1 MDAND
6 SRRRRVR
13 EEAAEWWTELEGEES
28 SRADRLRFVNWLSES
43 ALHVAEFLQVAAV
56 HKSLRS
62 FGGWSR
68 IETLE
73 QSADE
78 NVVEFPHAAISS
90 EERVTAKLKSGRKV
104 AVIGWLAAGF
114 CAVALYFTI
123 SLLDIQDNLIETQ
136 RSERREVLL
145 EDGTVVKL
153 DPRSRLRIGY
163 RADQRRVFL
172 DEGRALF
179 QVAKAADRPFVVYAK
194 SAIVRAVGTAFAV
207 DQDVDETVITV
218 AEGSVAVQST
228 LRQGRRAG
236 SSARS
241 GDPLSPDS
249 SPEDDRRE
257 RDSSSTSI
265 RAGSGSGEIFMVAD
279 QQVTV
284 QSSGTA
290 EPVRDVD
297 SSVELAW
304 ADGRL
309 VFEDDSVAAVIAEFN
324 RYNHVQ
330 IRVFDDALRSR
341 PVSGVF
347 SAFDPES
354 FIEFIETV
362 EEVRTVRDGDRR
374 ITILPDSSDSRPAS
388 EVQGVRPRE

>member
-1 MDAND
+1 MDVND
-6 SRRRRVR
+6 NRRSRVR
-13 EEAAEWWTELEGEES
+13 EEAAEWWTELEGEEP
-28 SRADRLRFVNWLSES
+28 SRADRIRFVNWLSES

-62 FGGWSR
+62 FEGWSR

-73 QSADE
+73 QSTEE
-78 NVVEFPHAAISS
+78 NVVEFPHAAIPS
-90 EERVTAKLKSGRKV
+90 EDRATGKMRPGRG
-104 AVIGWLAAGF
+104 AALFGWLAAGL

-123 SLLDIQDNLIETQ
+123 GLLDIQDNLIETQ

-179 QVAKAADRPFVVYAK
+179 QVAKAVDRPFVVHAK

-207 DQDVDETVITV
+207 DQDVDATVITV

-228 LRQGRRAG
+228 SRQERRGG
-236 SSARS
+236 SSVRS
-241 GDPLSPDS
+241 GELPS
-249 SPEDDRRE
+249 SGSAPEGDRQE
-257 RDSSSTSI
+257 SGSSRTSI
-265 RAGSGSGEIFMVAD
+265 RAGSGSGEIFVTAD

-290 EPVRDVD
+290 EPVRSVD

-304 ADGRL
+304 AEGRL
-309 VFEDDSVAAVIAEFN
+309 VFEDDSVGAVIAEFN

-330 IRVFDDALRSR
+330 IRVFDDKLRSR

-362 EEVRTVRDGDRR
+362 EQVRTVRDGGRR
-374 ITILPDSSDSRPAS
+374 ITIFPDSSGPRSAP
-388 EVQGVRPRE
+388 EVQGVPSRE